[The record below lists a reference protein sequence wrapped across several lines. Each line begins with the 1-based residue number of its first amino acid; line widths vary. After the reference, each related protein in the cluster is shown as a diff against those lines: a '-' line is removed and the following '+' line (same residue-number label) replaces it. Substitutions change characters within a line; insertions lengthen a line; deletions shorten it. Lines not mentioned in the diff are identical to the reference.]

1 MHLLHFSNTIC
12 LLNKDFL
19 IYYRN
24 VLTQGERKEN
34 NGEHLYALVKSI

>member
-1 MHLLHFSNTIC
+1 MHLLHFPNTIC
-12 LLNKDFL
+12 PLNKDFL

-34 NGEHLYALVKSI
+34 NGRHLYALVKSI